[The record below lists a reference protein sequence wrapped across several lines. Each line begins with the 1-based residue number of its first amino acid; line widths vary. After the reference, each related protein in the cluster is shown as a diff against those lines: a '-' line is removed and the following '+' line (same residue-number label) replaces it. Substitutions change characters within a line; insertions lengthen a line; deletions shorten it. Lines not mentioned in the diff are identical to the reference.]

1 MTLSFSIRP
10 AVVSDIAVLN
20 PLFED
25 LDEHHRVALPEIF
38 RRPTAARR
46 KPAWLDSV
54 IAGPDHA
61 ILVAEGADAK
71 IIGLIVLIAR
81 SVSAIAV
88 RDARQ
93 FVEITDLVVSSG
105 TRRIGVGRALIEASK
120 TWTRERGIGNLEV
133 SAWSFNVETIEFYRK
148 VGFQRTI
155 ERFAMRSI

>member
-1 MTLSFSIRP
+1 MTFSFSIRP
-10 AVVSDIAVLN
+10 AVVWDIAIMD
-20 PLFED
+20 PLFEE

-38 RRPTAARR
+38 RKPTAARR
-46 KPAWLDSV
+46 EPAWLDSV

-61 ILVAEGADAK
+61 ILVAEGVDAK
-71 IIGLIVLIAR
+71 IMGLVVLITR
-81 SVSAIAV
+81 SVPAIAV

-105 TRRIGVGRALIEASK
+105 MRRIGVGRSLIEASK
-120 TWTRERGIGNLEV
+120 TWTRERGILNLEV

-155 ERFAMRSI
+155 ERFAMSSI